1 MAMARDALYHRRR
14 VRDLPL
20 LRHWSRYRPWH
31 KRSLRTKPWT
41 LPDAPDMDMTPVRI
55 NISLPKC
62 VLEGLDRKA
71 SARGMTRSALIAKA
85 AQAYM

>member
-1 MAMARDALYHRRR
+1 MTQKELEDETVDASRP
-14 VRDLPL
+14 PL
-20 LRHWSRYRPWH
+20 FQLFG
-31 KRSLRTKPWT
+31 
-41 LPDAPDMDMTPVRI
+41 APDMDMTPVRI

-85 AQAYM
+85 AQVCM

>member
-1 MAMARDALYHRRR
+1 MRGCCMGIIER
-14 VRDLPL
+14 VR
-20 LRHWSRYRPWH
+20 SE
-31 KRSLRTKPWT
+31 TE
-41 LPDAPDMDMTPVRI
+41 DAPWIAEAYIAAGIDMTPVRI

-71 SARGMTRSALIAKA
+71 SARGMPRSALIAKA

>member
-1 MAMARDALYHRRR
+1 MAQKELEEETVDASRCARYGYDPGAL
-14 VRDLPL
+14 
-20 LRHWSRYRPWH
+20 
-31 KRSLRTKPWT
+31 
-41 LPDAPDMDMTPVRI
+41 